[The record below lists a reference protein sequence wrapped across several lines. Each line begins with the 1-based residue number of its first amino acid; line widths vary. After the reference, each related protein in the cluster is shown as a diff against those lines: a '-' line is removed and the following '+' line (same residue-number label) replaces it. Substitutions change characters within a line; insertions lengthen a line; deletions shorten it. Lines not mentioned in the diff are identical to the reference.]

1 MTSIKTV
8 AAVAFVALLVPVAA
22 VAKEAK
28 VNGPTALA
36 GTGFFGGELEM
47 AMADGQ
53 RPVRINGAGGYV
65 GILDLGGDLKVRC
78 VGQGRAKVKETEQGK
93 VYLCAGR
100 GGQATI
106 LGSRFKFRGF
116 ANRYRAMFPAGVT
129 GSFRG
134 RFVACTQG
142 EESWECARPER
153 AERPER
159 PERTERPDRPDRPD
173 RPERPEAKE
182 RVSPKE
188 APAPKQDDEV
198 PTLAELAAMLAGK

>member
-28 VNGPTALA
+28 VNGPAALA

-93 VYLCAGR
+93 VYMCAGR

-106 LGSRFKFRGF
+106 LGSHFKFRGF

-129 GSFRG
+129 GSFHG

-142 EESWECARPER
+142 EEGWECARPES
-153 AERPER
+153 PER
-159 PERTERPDRPDRPD
+159 PAATERKPAEPR
-173 RPERPEAKE
+173 ERANPGERAK
-182 RVSPKE
+182 PKE
-188 APAPKQDDEV
+188 APAPKQDDAV